1 MIRSHFGLQ
10 RNPFDTE
17 SITLLSHQQEIFDIL
32 RVHAQQ
38 GGLCLL
44 LGEPGTG
51 KSVLKQ
57 ALVNHDPKR
66 MITPVVNRTLHT
78 YHNTLRILCQAFQ
91 IEFEGHDHRCERLL
105 VQEAFKI
112 HRAGKMLVPII
123 DDAHL
128 MPTDCLRKLRLLC
141 EDFPHSHNLV
151 LIGQPPLLQSLS
163 LSINEEIRSRVT
175 YSVVLPRLAPETIE
189 AFIIAQLDRAG
200 LGHNT
205 FSAEALALIVRS
217 GEGLLRRTRNLCVS
231 SLLEAVRDQTRIV
244 DLKQVNRVLIQ
255 PHWRKDCDAPTAPA
269 LPFLT
274 PAS

>member
-1 MIRSHFGLQ
+1 
-10 RNPFDTE
+10 
-17 SITLLSHQQEIFDIL
+17 
-32 RVHAQQ
+32 
-38 GGLCLL
+38 
-44 LGEPGTG
+44 
-51 KSVLKQ
+51 
-57 ALVNHDPKR
+57 
-66 MITPVVNRTLHT
+66 
-78 YHNTLRILCQAFQ
+78 
-91 IEFEGHDHRCERLL
+91 
-105 VQEAFKI
+105 
-112 HRAGKMLVPII
+112 MLVPII

-141 EDFPHSHNLV
+141 EDFPRSHNLV
-151 LIGQPPLLQSLS
+151 LIGQPPLLQSLC

-175 YSVVLPRLAPETIE
+175 YSVVFPRLAPETIE

-274 PAS
+274 AS

>member
-10 RNPFDTE
+10 RHPFDTE

-51 KSVLKQ
+51 KTALKQ
-57 ALVNHDPKR
+57 ALLQHDPKR

-91 IEFEGHDHRCERLL
+91 IEFQGQDHQCERLL
-105 VQEAFKI
+105 VQEAFRV

-128 MPTDCLRKLRLLC
+128 MPADCLRKLRLLL
-141 EDFPHSHNLV
+141 EDFPPSHNLV
-151 LIGQPPLLQSLS
+151 LIGQPPLLQTLA

-175 YSVVLPRLAPETIE
+175 YSVVLPPLSPEAIE
-189 AFIIAQLDRAG
+189 AFVLSQLDRAG

-205 FSAEALALIVRS
+205 FTADALALIVRS
-217 GEGLLRRTRNLCVS
+217 GEGLLRRTRNLCLG
-231 SLLEAVRDQTRIV
+231 SLIEAVRDQTRIV

-255 PHWRKDCDAPTAPA
+255 PHWRKDCDQP
-269 LPFLT
+269 LP
-274 PAS
+274 

>member
-1 MIRSHFGLQ
+1 MLRSHFGLQ
-10 RNPFDTE
+10 RNPFDPE
-17 SITLLSHQQEIFDIL
+17 SLTLLAHQQEVFDIL

-38 GGLCLL
+38 GGLCLV

-51 KSVLKQ
+51 KSVLKH
-57 ALVNHDPKR
+57 ALLNHDPKR

-78 YHNTLRILCQAFQ
+78 YHHTLRILCQAFQ
-91 IEFEGHDHRCERLL
+91 IEFEGHDHHCERLL

-128 MPTDCLRKLRLLC
+128 MPAESLRKLRLLC
-141 EDFPHSHNLV
+141 EDFPPSHNLV
-151 LIGQPPLLQSLS
+151 LIGQPPLLQTLS
-163 LSINEEIRSRVT
+163 LTINEEIRSRIT

-189 AFIIAQLDRAG
+189 AFLLAQMDRAG

-205 FSAEALALIVRS
+205 FTAEALALIVRS
-217 GEGLLRRTRNLCVS
+217 GEGLLRRTRNLCLGA
-231 SLLEAVRDQTRIV
+231 LLEAVRDQVRIV

-255 PHWRKDCDAPTAPA
+255 PHWRKDCDQPIA
-269 LPFLT
+269 
-274 PAS
+274 

>member
-17 SITLLSHQQEIFDIL
+17 NLSLLEQQQQVLDIL

-38 GGLCLL
+38 GGLCLV

-66 MITPVVNRTLHT
+66 MMTPVINRTLHS

-105 VQEAFKI
+105 VQEAFRL
-112 HRAGKMLVPII
+112 HRTGKMLVPII

-128 MPTDCLRKLRLLC
+128 MQSECLRKLRLLF

-151 LIGQPPLLQSLS
+151 LIGQPPLLQSLA
-163 LSINEEIRSRVT
+163 LSVNEEIRSRVT
-175 YSVVLPRLAPETIE
+175 YSVILLRLGPEATE
-189 AFIIAQLDRAG
+189 QFILAQLDRAG

-205 FSAEALALIVRS
+205 FTPDALALIVRS
-217 GEGLLRRTRNLCVS
+217 AEGLLRRTRNLCLSALV
-231 SLLEAVRDQTRIV
+231 EAVRDQVRTV

-255 PHWRKDCDAPTAPA
+255 PHWRNDCDKP
-269 LPFLT
+269 LP
-274 PAS
+274 

>member
-1 MIRSHFGLQ
+1 
-10 RNPFDTE
+10 
-17 SITLLSHQQEIFDIL
+17 L

-128 MPTDCLRKLRLLC
+128 MPTECLRKLRLLC

-151 LIGQPPLLQSLS
+151 LIGQAPLLQSLA

-175 YSVVLPRLAPETIE
+175 YSVVLPRLAPEIIE
-189 AFIIAQLDRAG
+189 QFVLGEASDRVARVVSAPGSNCLRSCKFPPFRVAFNSQQLSVERG
-200 LGHNT
+200 FEFYG
-205 FSAEALALIVRS
+205 F
-217 GEGLLRRTRNLCVS
+217 
-231 SLLEAVRDQTRIV
+231 
-244 DLKQVNRVLIQ
+244 
-255 PHWRKDCDAPTAPA
+255 
-269 LPFLT
+269 
-274 PAS
+274 

>member
-1 MIRSHFGLQ
+1 MIRSHFGLL
-10 RNPFDTE
+10 RNPFDSE
-17 SITLLSHQQEIFDIL
+17 SITLLAHQQEIFDIL

-38 GGLCLL
+38 GGLCLV

-57 ALVNHDPKR
+57 ALLNHDPKR

-78 YHNTLRILCQAFQ
+78 YHNTLRILCEAFQ
-91 IEFEGHDHRCERLL
+91 IEFEGRDHRCERLL
-105 VQEAFKI
+105 VQEAFRV
-112 HRAGKMLVPII
+112 HRAGKLLVPII

-151 LIGQPPLLQSLS
+151 LIGQPPLLQSLA

-175 YSVVLPRLAPETIE
+175 YSVVLPRLSPETIE
-189 AFIIAQLDRAG
+189 QFILSQLDRAG

-205 FSAEALALIVRS
+205 FTADALALIVRS
-217 GEGLLRRTRNLCVS
+217 GEGLLRRTRNLCLS
-231 SLLEAVRDQTRIV
+231 SLIEAVRDQTRIV
-244 DLKQVNRVLIQ
+244 DLKQVNRVLVQ
-255 PHWRKDCDAPTAPA
+255 PHWRKDCD
-269 LPFLT
+269 T
-274 PAS
+274 PVLS

>member
-10 RNPFDTE
+10 RQPFDPE
-17 SITLLSHQQEIFDIL
+17 SITLLPPQQEIFDIL
-32 RVHAQQ
+32 CVHAQQ
-38 GGLCLL
+38 GGLCLV

-57 ALVNHDPKR
+57 ALLHHDPKR
-66 MITPVVNRTLHT
+66 LITPVVNRTLHT
-78 YHNTLRILCQAFQ
+78 YHNTLRILCEAFQ
-91 IEFEGHDHRCERLL
+91 IEFEGRDHRCERLL

-112 HRAGKMLVPII
+112 HRSGKMLVPII

-151 LIGQPPLLQSLS
+151 LIGQPPLLQSLA

-175 YSVVLPRLAPETIE
+175 YSVVLPRLSPEAIE
-189 AFIIAQLDRAG
+189 AFILAELDRAG

-205 FSAEALALIVRS
+205 FTAEALALIVRS
-217 GEGLLRRTRNLCVS
+217 GEGLLRRTRNLCLG
-231 SLLEAVRDQTRIV
+231 SLIEAVRDQTRIV
-244 DLKQVNRVLIQ
+244 DLKQVNHVLIQ
-255 PHWRKDCDAPTAPA
+255 PHWRKDCDHP
-269 LPFLT
+269 LV
-274 PAS
+274 